1 MPRQRLTKDMVV
13 KAAFDLAREGGLEN
27 VTVKGISQKLDCS
40 VQPVY
45 CYCRNMSGLKQDVID
60 YTGSYLQSF
69 INERLDVNDMFQSM
83 GMAHAQ
89 FAKAE
94 PHLYRLYFLRK
105 RDDVHSFEDIYK
117 KETNPQ
123 IAEFIARQLGITI
136 EKARQLHL
144 NMLIYNTG
152 ISFILTVLG
161 SDTDIGRV
169 HDLLTQANDIFT
181 HSIIA
186 DSKQEEPNENNR
198 TL

>member
-60 YTGSYLQSF
+60 YTGTYLQSF

-152 ISFILTVLG
+152 ISFILTALG

-169 HDLLTQANDIFT
+169 HDLLTQAKDIFT
-181 HSIIA
+181 HSIIVE
-186 DSKQEEPNENNR
+186 SKQEEPNENNR

>member
-60 YTGSYLQSF
+60 YTGTYLQSF

-152 ISFILTVLG
+152 ISFILTALG

-169 HDLLTQANDIFT
+169 HDLLTQAKDIFT

>member
-1 MPRQRLTKDMVV
+1 MVV

-60 YTGSYLQSF
+60 YTGTYLQSF

-152 ISFILTVLG
+152 ISFILTALG

-169 HDLLTQANDIFT
+169 HDLLTQAKDIFT

>member
-1 MPRQRLTKDMVV
+1 MVV

-60 YTGSYLQSF
+60 YTGSYLRSF
-69 INERLDVNDMFQSM
+69 ITERLDVNDMFQSM

-105 RDDVHSFEDIYK
+105 RDDIHSFEDIYK

-123 IAEFIARQLGITI
+123 IAEFIARQLGISI

-161 SDTDIGRV
+161 SDTDIGHV
-169 HDLLTQANDIFT
+169 QDLLTQAKDIFT

-198 TL
+198 TF

>member
-152 ISFILTVLG
+152 ISFILTALG

-169 HDLLTQANDIFT
+169 HDLLTQAKDIFT

>member
-1 MPRQRLTKDMVV
+1 MVV

-45 CYCRNMSGLKQDVID
+45 CYCRNMCGLKQDVID
-60 YTGSYLQSF
+60 YTGTYLQSF

-152 ISFILTVLG
+152 ISFILTALG

-169 HDLLTQANDIFT
+169 HDLLTQAKDIFT

>member
-13 KAAFDLAREGGLEN
+13 KAAFDLAREDGLEN

-60 YTGSYLQSF
+60 YTGCYLQSF
-69 INERLDVNDMFQSM
+69 ISERLDKDDMFQSI

-89 FAKAE
+89 FAKTE
-94 PHLYRLYFLRK
+94 PHLYRLYFLRE
-105 RDDVHSFEDIYK
+105 REDIHSFEDIYK

-123 IAEFIARQLGITI
+123 IAEFIARQHDISI
-136 EKARQLHL
+136 ERARELHL

-161 SDTDIGRV
+161 SDTDIGQVQR
-169 HDLLTQANDIFT
+169 LLNQAKDIFT
-181 HSIIA
+181 QSIIA
-186 DSKQEEPNENNR
+186 DSKQEESDENTR
-198 TL
+198 AL

>member
-152 ISFILTVLG
+152 ISFILTALG

-169 HDLLTQANDIFT
+169 HDLLNQAKDIFT

>member
-117 KETNPQ
+117 KETDPQ

-152 ISFILTVLG
+152 ISFILTALG

-169 HDLLTQANDIFT
+169 HDLLTQAKDIFT

>member
-27 VTVKGISQKLDCS
+27 VTVKGISQHLDCS

-45 CYCRNMSGLKQDVID
+45 CYCRNMNGLKQDVID
-60 YTGSYLQSF
+60 YTGGYIQRYIS
-69 INERLDVNDMFQSM
+69 ERLEENDMFQSM

-105 RDDVHSFEDIYK
+105 REDIHSFEDIYR
-117 KETNPQ
+117 KETNPH
-123 IAEFIARQLGITI
+123 IAEFIARQLGISI
-136 EKARQLHL
+136 ESARQLHL

-161 SDTDIGRV
+161 SETDIGDVQR
-169 HDLLTQANDIFT
+169 LLTQAKEIFT

-186 DSKQEEPNENNR
+186 DIKQEEAE
-198 TL
+198 

>member
-152 ISFILTVLG
+152 ISFILTALG

-169 HDLLTQANDIFT
+169 HDLLTQAKDIFT
-181 HSIIA
+181 HSIIV